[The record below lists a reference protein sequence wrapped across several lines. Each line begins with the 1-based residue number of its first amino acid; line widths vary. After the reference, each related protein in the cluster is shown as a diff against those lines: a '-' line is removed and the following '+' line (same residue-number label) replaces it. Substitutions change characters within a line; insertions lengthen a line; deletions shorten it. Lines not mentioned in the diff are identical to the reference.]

1 MIITEPRDKVNSVYV
16 TRRWRKFWYGVE
28 EIVLPNIEDL
38 DPDVIQR
45 CEQFERYHKQRCRQS
60 IVSDQRYV
68 IWKYSLSFER
78 HVSRTVSVNADNEDV
93 CR

>member
-1 MIITEPRDKVNSVYV
+1 MGIIVPTDKFNPVYV
-16 TRRWRKFWYGVE
+16 TCRWRKFWYGVE

-38 DPDVIQR
+38 DSDVLQR

-68 IWKYSLSFER
+68 I
-78 HVSRTVSVNADNEDV
+78 
-93 CR
+93 